1 MYLFRTN
8 FYLHNLT
15 ISINP
20 NNISTHPQ
28 MVDEAV
34 KQAQDIAVGGHW
46 CKGMDTD
53 LYTH

>member
-1 MYLFRTN
+1 
-8 FYLHNLT
+8 
-15 ISINP
+15 
-20 NNISTHPQ
+20 

-53 LYTH
+53 LYTKTKPLVH